1 MTHYLLCIGTT
12 LTDADDVRAWARRA
26 IGRRS
31 ARVTSAND
39 SGGCIVW
46 CRERHVWRLARRMR
60 RDACCTEV
68 LTHQL
73 GRQA

>member
-1 MTHYLLCIGTT
+1 MPHYLLCIGTT
-12 LTDADDVRAWARRA
+12 ITDANEVRAWARRA

-31 ARVTSAND
+31 AKVTSAND
-39 SGGCIVW
+39 SGSCIVW

-68 LTHQL
+68 LTHRMGQ
-73 GRQA
+73 QS